1 MPPFVAKNPVISD
14 NLPFDLG
21 PISMRELV
29 AALRKAKNHKAPGPD
44 EIPVELFKYL
54 NDENKEALLS
64 VLNDWWSLERIPS
77 VFLNAQVV
85 SIF

>member
-1 MPPFVAKNPVISD
+1 
-14 NLPFDLG
+14 
-21 PISMRELV
+21 MRELV

>member
-1 MPPFVAKNPVISD
+1 M
-14 NLPFDLG
+14 
-21 PISMRELV
+21 
-29 AALRKAKNHKAPGPD
+29 RKAKNHKAPGPD